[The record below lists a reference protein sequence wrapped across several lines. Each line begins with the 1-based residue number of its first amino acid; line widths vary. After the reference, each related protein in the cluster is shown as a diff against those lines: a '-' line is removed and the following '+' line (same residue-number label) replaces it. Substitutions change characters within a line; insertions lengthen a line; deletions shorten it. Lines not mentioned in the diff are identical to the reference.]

1 MSNKQNREPVA
12 GVVKQPFWIMLLSSV
27 CLYSSFVFLAERFP
41 YDSYI
46 YLYLALPFGIAG
58 VFAMMWVNSFPNLK
72 RKMMS
77 IIAGISLS
85 CISGIIS
92 YRAFSYLIPEI
103 AWLFLLLIVGTI
115 IGAYTMYLWNPE
127 LRRFLQEELTFAPQT
142 KAGRQL
148 LKYTLFLFPIAGA
161 LGAGIATVSRR
172 SFGGPTFMELILGPL
187 SWLLAL
193 AITFSGIEPKSPGGK

>member
-1 MSNKQNREPVA
+1 MSNKQNKVPLARGKRP
-12 GVVKQPFWIMLLSSV
+12 PLWFILLGSV
-27 CLYSSFVFLAERFP
+27 GLFGINVFSAKSLP
-41 YDSYI
+41 YDSDFYF
-46 YLYLALPFGIAG
+46 YLALPFGIAG
-58 VFAMMWVNSFPNLK
+58 AFALTWTNSFPNLR
-72 RKMMS
+72 RKMMV

-103 AWLFLLLIVGTI
+103 AWLFLLLIPGTI

-127 LRRFLQEELTFAPQT
+127 LRRLLQEELSFAPKT

-161 LGAGIATVSRR
+161 LRAGIATVSRR

-187 SWLLAL
+187 CWFIAIV
-193 AITFSGIEPKSPGGK
+193 ITFSRIEPKIVWEK